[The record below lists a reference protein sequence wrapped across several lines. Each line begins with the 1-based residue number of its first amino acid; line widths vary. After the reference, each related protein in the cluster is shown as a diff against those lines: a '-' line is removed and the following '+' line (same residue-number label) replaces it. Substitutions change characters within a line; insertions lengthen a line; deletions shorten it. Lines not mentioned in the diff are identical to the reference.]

1 MIRLRLLRGGRW
13 HVVYGRVEEGV
24 LEDIAQ
30 HGVVAGG
37 RGLHDEVNRNAWHAR
52 TVLIC
57 AFKSHGMRGG
67 QMQQRRE
74 LKGGWKRRS
83 LRRGAA

>member
-52 TVLIC
+52 TMLISRVQ
-57 AFKSHGMRGG
+57 KSRHVGRAN
-67 QMQQRRE
+67 
-74 LKGGWKRRS
+74 
-83 LRRGAA
+83 AAAA